1 MPRSSELIAGI
12 EVQRL
17 GLVAYETVFASQ
29 AEYTSVR
36 SETSSDQVWLVEHPA
51 VFTMGQAAKSE
62 HVLAAGDIPVVQ
74 SDRGGQVTYHGP
86 GQTVVY
92 YLLDLKRLQLSVR
105 DLVTLAETVV
115 IDSLAAFGIRGET
128 KRDAP
133 GVYVNG
139 SKIAALGFRI
149 RKGCSYHGLSLNRA
163 MDLEPFTRINPCGF
177 RGLKVTDV
185 LNQGVEVSRGELE
198 AELIHQ
204 SLMHLS
210 ERLSSRAIIG

>member
-1 MPRSSELIAGI
+1 MPRSSESIAGI

-17 GLVAYETVFASQ
+17 GLVPYETVFASQ

-51 VFTMGQAAKSE
+51 VFTMGQAAKAE
-62 HVLAAGDIPVVQ
+62 HILAAGDIPIVQ

-177 RGLKVTDV
+177 RGLEVTDV

-210 ERLSSRAIIG
+210 ERLSSRAVIG

>member
-1 MPRSSELIAGI
+1 MPRSSESIAGI

-17 GLVAYETVFASQ
+17 GLVPYETVFASQ

-51 VFTMGQAAKSE
+51 VFTMGQAAKAE
-62 HVLAAGDIPVVQ
+62 HILAAGDIPIVQ

-128 KRDAP
+128 KHGAP

>member
-1 MPRSSELIAGI
+1 MPRSSESIAGI

-17 GLVAYETVFASQ
+17 GLVPYETVFASQ

-128 KRDAP
+128 KHGAP

-149 RKGCSYHGLSLNRA
+149 RKGCSYHGLSLNRD

>member
-1 MPRSSELIAGI
+1 MPRSSESIAGI

-17 GLVAYETVFASQ
+17 GLVPYETVFASQ

-105 DLVTLAETVV
+105 DLVTLAEAVV

-128 KRDAP
+128 KHGAP
-133 GVYVNG
+133 GVYVHG

-163 MDLEPFTRINPCGF
+163 MDLEPFSRINPCGF
-177 RGLKVTDV
+177 RGLEVTDV
-185 LNQGVEVSRGELE
+185 LNQGVEVSREELE

-210 ERLSSRAIIG
+210 ERLSSRAVIG

>member
-1 MPRSSELIAGI
+1 MPRSSESIAGI
-12 EVQRL
+12 EVRRL
-17 GLVAYETVFASQ
+17 GLVPYETVFASQ

-36 SETSSDQVWLVEHPA
+36 SATSSDQVWLVEHPA

-105 DLVTLAETVV
+105 GLVTLAETVV

-128 KRDAP
+128 KHGAP
-133 GVYVNG
+133 GVYVHG

-163 MDLEPFTRINPCGF
+163 MDLEPFSRINPCGF
-177 RGLKVTDV
+177 RGLEVTDV
-185 LNQGVEVSRGELE
+185 LNQGVEVSREELE

-210 ERLSSRAIIG
+210 ERLSSRAVIG

>member
-1 MPRSSELIAGI
+1 MPRSSESIAGI
-12 EVQRL
+12 EVRRL
-17 GLVAYETVFASQ
+17 GLVPYETVFASQ

-36 SETSSDQVWLVEHPA
+36 SATSSDQVWLVEHPA

-185 LNQGVEVSRGELE
+185 LNQGVEVSREELE

-210 ERLSSRAIIG
+210 ERLSSRAVIG

>member
-1 MPRSSELIAGI
+1 MPRSSESIAGI

-17 GLVAYETVFASQ
+17 GLVPYETVFASQ

-36 SETSSDQVWLVEHPA
+36 SETSSDQVWLGEHPA
-51 VFTMGQAAKSE
+51 VFTMGQAAKAE
-62 HVLAAGDIPVVQ
+62 HILAAGDIPIVQ

-115 IDSLAAFGIRGET
+115 IESLAAFGIRGET

-139 SKIAALGFRI
+139 SKIASLGFRI

-177 RGLKVTDV
+177 RGLEVTDL

-210 ERLSSRAIIG
+210 ERLSSRAIFG

>member
-1 MPRSSELIAGI
+1 MPRSSESIAGI

-17 GLVAYETVFASQ
+17 GLVPYETVFASQ

-36 SETSSDQVWLVEHPA
+36 SATSSDQVWLVEHPA

-163 MDLEPFTRINPCGF
+163 MDLEPFSRINPCGF
-177 RGLKVTDV
+177 RGLEVTDV
-185 LNQGVEVSRGELE
+185 LNQGVEVSREELE

-210 ERLSSRAIIG
+210 ERLSSRAVIG